1 MITTSGYMLI
11 GFFAA
16 FLVASL
22 LAGPTKSGLSARRVY
37 TLSAI
42 LLAGAT
48 LAISNAEECS
58 AVDAFYLS
66 TMVFTTI
73 GYGDIDHPVTPAGRA
88 TVMALALGGISF
100 FGVTMELFHAARE
113 ATDGAVLKRLGLG
126 DGTVA
131 IAMLVVN
138 ALLGVALCEYLAD
151 DLALPKG
158 NTLDAAYWAIITGS
172 SVGFGDH
179 HPTTEA
185 GKLVV
190 CAYAYLSM
198 QATGN
203 AMDVAKDW
211 LVSACTVRP
220 KLRSQFSG
228 AKLK

>member
-88 TVMALALGGISF
+88 TVMALALSAHQASPRRQPPGHREGHETQLVAPAASRLATI
-100 FGVTMELFHAARE
+100 GVKVRTR
-113 ATDGAVLKRLGLG
+113 VLVRQGFC
-126 DGTVA
+126 DRVA
-131 IAMLVVN
+131 CVH
-138 ALLGVALCEYLAD
+138 
-151 DLALPKG
+151 
-158 NTLDAAYWAIITGS
+158 WACWL
-172 SVGFGDH
+172 
-179 HPTTEA
+179 HP
-185 GKLVV
+185 
-190 CAYAYLSM
+190 
-198 QATGN
+198 
-203 AMDVAKDW
+203 
-211 LVSACTVRP
+211 
-220 KLRSQFSG
+220 
-228 AKLK
+228 